1 MYRTLDIQ
9 QYEPQ
14 SFFTKAEISDDCWE
28 WRGSKYAN
36 GYGKIGKAGYMA
48 HRIAYELT
56 KGSVPE
62 DMALD
67 HLCRNRGC
75 INPDHLEVVSLV
87 ENVMRGESQHAKNA
101 RKTHCTN
108 GHEFNEANTYKR
120 KDHKARE
127 CRTCRREAVRI
138 CLDKKRG
145 Y

>member
-9 QYEPQ
+9 KYEPQ
-14 SFFTKAEISDDCWE
+14 SFFTKADLGKDCWN
-28 WRGSKYAN
+28 WNGSMYAN

-48 HRIAYELT
+48 HRVAYELT

-67 HLCRNRGC
+67 HLCRNRKC
-75 INPDHLEVVSLV
+75 INPDHLEIVTLV

-101 RKTHCTN
+101 KKTHCIN

-120 KDHKARE
+120 RDRNTRE
-127 CRTCRREAVRI
+127 CIACRNVTNSRYLEN
-138 CLDKKRG
+138 KKEI
-145 Y
+145 